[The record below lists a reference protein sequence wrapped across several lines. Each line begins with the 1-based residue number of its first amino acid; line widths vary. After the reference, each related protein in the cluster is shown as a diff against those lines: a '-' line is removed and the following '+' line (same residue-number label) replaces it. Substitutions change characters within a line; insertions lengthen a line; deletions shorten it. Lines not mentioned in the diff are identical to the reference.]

1 MKMILKT
8 MVCLA
13 VAFSGTAGAA
23 NYSPEKSQA
32 SLALKVPGNPAVE
45 YPLTLSKLSDS
56 YFDYEW
62 KAKEKIPVTIFQQ
75 ISTVDDKQQVTVVLT
90 ALMALPLAQVVA
102 MEARGREQQREN
114 SARKTE
120 NRTPEVELEQAI
132 KVAYPPSAAQA
143 AVVIW
148 EVMELQIQAAV
159 LVMRLAAR
167 TTEAPA
173 SLSFVIH
180 GGLHNGKIN
189 GTYRKQY
196 RDQHAMVL
204 CERAGNGI
212 SHQSRRPPR
221 GYRRYLQQW

>member
-90 ALMALPLAQVVA
+90 AMEDVYFNFEERIRTDFRHDDCQFYLPGFWYRRNL
-102 MEARGREQQREN
+102 R
-114 SARKTE
+114 SPK
-120 NRTPEVELEQAI
+120 
-132 KVAYPPSAAQA
+132 
-143 AVVIW
+143 
-148 EVMELQIQAAV
+148 
-159 LVMRLAAR
+159 
-167 TTEAPA
+167 EAP
-173 SLSFVIH
+173 SFHTSDSWVVREDRLSTPLTGIFDE
-180 GGLHNGKIN
+180 
-189 GTYRKQY
+189 KQKKY
-196 RDQHAMVL
+196 MTVVR
-204 CERAGNGI
+204 RAEYI
-212 SHQSRRPPR
+212 
-221 GYRRYLQQW
+221 

>member
-90 ALMALPLAQVVA
+90 AMEDVYFNFEERIRTDFVMMIASFICQVS
-102 MEARGREQQREN
+102 G
-114 SARKTE
+114 
-120 NRTPEVELEQAI
+120 I
-132 KVAYPPSAAQA
+132 
-143 AVVIW
+143 VVIY
-148 EVMELQIQAAV
+148 VHLK
-159 LVMRLAAR
+159 RLHR
-167 TTEAPA
+167 FILP
-173 SLSFVIH
+173 I
-180 GGLHNGKIN
+180 
-189 GTYRKQY
+189 
-196 RDQHAMVL
+196 
-204 CERAGNGI
+204 AG
-212 SHQSRRPPR
+212 
-221 GYRRYLQQW
+221 

>member
-75 ISTVDDKQQVTVVLT
+75 ISTVDDKQQVTLWKMCTSILKSESERIFVMMI
-90 ALMALPLAQVVA
+90 ASFICQVS
-102 MEARGREQQREN
+102 G
-114 SARKTE
+114 
-120 NRTPEVELEQAI
+120 I
-132 KVAYPPSAAQA
+132 
-143 AVVIW
+143 VVIY
-148 EVMELQIQAAV
+148 VHLK
-159 LVMRLAAR
+159 RLHR
-167 TTEAPA
+167 FILP
-173 SLSFVIH
+173 I
-180 GGLHNGKIN
+180 
-189 GTYRKQY
+189 
-196 RDQHAMVL
+196 
-204 CERAGNGI
+204 AG
-212 SHQSRRPPR
+212 
-221 GYRRYLQQW
+221 

>member
-75 ISTVDDKQQVTVVLT
+75 MTTVDDKQQVTVVLT
-90 ALMALPLAQVVA
+90 AMEDVYSILKSESERIFVMMIASFICQVS
-102 MEARGREQQREN
+102 G
-114 SARKTE
+114 
-120 NRTPEVELEQAI
+120 I
-132 KVAYPPSAAQA
+132 
-143 AVVIW
+143 VVIY
-148 EVMELQIQAAV
+148 VHLK
-159 LVMRLAAR
+159 RLHR
-167 TTEAPA
+167 FI
-173 SLSFVIH
+173 LSI
-180 GGLHNGKIN
+180 
-189 GTYRKQY
+189 
-196 RDQHAMVL
+196 
-204 CERAGNGI
+204 AG
-212 SHQSRRPPR
+212 
-221 GYRRYLQQW
+221 

>member
-90 ALMALPLAQVVA
+90 A
-102 MEARGREQQREN
+102 MEDVTNQNGDLIATFE
-114 SARKTE
+114 SSVFRKDQKV
-120 NRTPEVELEQAI
+120 PFEVQE
-132 KVAYPPSAAQA
+132 
-143 AVVIW
+143 
-148 EVMELQIQAAV
+148 
-159 LVMRLAAR
+159 
-167 TTEAPA
+167 
-173 SLSFVIH
+173 
-180 GGLHNGKIN
+180 
-189 GTYRKQY
+189 
-196 RDQHAMVL
+196 
-204 CERAGNGI
+204 
-212 SHQSRRPPR
+212 
-221 GYRRYLQQW
+221 

>member
-75 ISTVDDKQQVTVVLT
+75 ISTVDDKQQITVVLT
-90 ALMALPLAQVVA
+90 AMEDVYFNFERIFVMMIASFICQVS
-102 MEARGREQQREN
+102 G
-114 SARKTE
+114 
-120 NRTPEVELEQAI
+120 I
-132 KVAYPPSAAQA
+132 
-143 AVVIW
+143 VVIY
-148 EVMELQIQAAV
+148 VHLK
-159 LVMRLAAR
+159 RLHR
-167 TTEAPA
+167 FILP
-173 SLSFVIH
+173 I
-180 GGLHNGKIN
+180 
-189 GTYRKQY
+189 
-196 RDQHAMVL
+196 
-204 CERAGNGI
+204 AG
-212 SHQSRRPPR
+212 
-221 GYRRYLQQW
+221 